1 LELQVIIEGEDLMMM
16 LKDCRL
22 FSRRICALIASAG
35 CLFSGCSPEDKAEIS
50 GGQETGSSPGGGA
63 TTTEDAENWSLAVK
77 AQLKNFAETILI
89 PDEPLA
95 EGVCAEKIAMVNFQ
109 TGQRRD
115 RHSGGSIRVRE
126 FRYPLNDT
134 PADLGDFLFQTRA
147 ALHLE
152 SDSNEHS
159 LVFKV
164 YRVQAVGDHLKTEQL
179 LTASGSRDG
188 KVIRSQA
195 VVEARWTMPGDEA
208 PPQLLSFSMPLLLQ
222 SEFTSEAGKKFDDI
236 APMVF
241 AGNTAWREQLVPG
254 MNAWSRRIDHSLK
267 PDFLGYHGVA
277 IGDVDGDGL
286 EDVHLCQPGG
296 LPNLLFRQLED
307 GSLRD
312 ISAPAGVDWLD
323 NSTAALLT
331 DLDNDGDKDLALA
344 TQSAFLILENDGAAK
359 FTLRAQFEQL
369 GQGYSPTAADYDLDG
384 DLDLLVLR
392 YGAESREV
400 GEFPTP
406 HPFHD
411 ARNGGANVLLKN
423 EGGFRFADA
432 TTESGLREGNFRFS
446 FAAAWE
452 DYDNDGDPDLYI
464 ANDFGPNQLFRS
476 DGGKF
481 IDTAAAS
488 AVQDWGFGMSASW
501 GDFDR
506 DGRMDLYVSSMFSGA
521 GNLVVPQADFNPKMP
536 EDTRDRYLKMVR
548 GNSLMRNMGAGEFA
562 DITSPMNE
570 GYADWAWGAMFGD
583 FDNDGWEDLY
593 VANGYLSQP
602 KKDDL

>member
-1 LELQVIIEGEDLMMM
+1 MM
-16 LKDCRL
+16 LKNYRS
-22 FSRRICALIASAG
+22 FPGKMCALIASAG
-35 CLFSGCSPEDKAEIS
+35 CLFSGCSPEEKAEIS
-50 GGQETGSSPGGGA
+50 VGREAESLRA
-63 TTTEDAENWSLAVK
+63 TTTEEAENWSVAVK
-77 AQLKNFAETILI
+77 ARLKDLAESLLI
-89 PDEPLA
+89 PDEALA
-95 EGVCAEKIAMVNFQ
+95 KEVCAEKIATVNFQ
-109 TGQRRD
+109 ASQRRD
-115 RHSGGSIRVRE
+115 RHSGGSIQVSE
-126 FRYPLNDT
+126 FSFALNDLPT
-134 PADLGDFLFQTRA
+134 DLADFFSQTRA
-147 ALHLE
+147 VLHLE
-152 SDSNEHS
+152 SDSDEHS

-164 YRVQAVGDHLKTEQL
+164 YRVQAEDDHLKTEQL
-179 LTASGSRDG
+179 LTASGNKDG

-222 SEFTSEAGKKFDDI
+222 SEFTSKTGKEFDDI
-236 APMVF
+236 APLVLGRN
-241 AGNTAWREQLVPG
+241 AAWREQLVPG
-254 MNAWSRRIDHSLK
+254 MNAWARRIDHSLK

-286 EDVHLCQPGG
+286 EDVYLCQPGG
-296 LPNLLFRQLED
+296 LPNLLFQQLED
-307 GSLRD
+307 GRLLD
-312 ISAPAGVDWLD
+312 ISARTGVDWLD
-323 NSTAALLT
+323 NSTAALLI
-331 DLDNDGDKDLALA
+331 DLDNDGDKELALA
-344 TQSAFLILENDGAAK
+344 TQAAFLVLENNGAAE
-359 FTLRAQFEQL
+359 FTIRAQFEKL

-423 EGGFRFADA
+423 EGDFRFVDA
-432 TTESGLREGNFRFS
+432 TIESGLGEGNFRFS

-452 DYDNDGDPDLYI
+452 DYDNDGDADLYI

-476 DGGKF
+476 DGGKL
-481 IDTAAAS
+481 IDTAAES

-521 GNLVVPQADFNPKMP
+521 GNLVVPQADFNPNMP

-548 GNSLMRNMGAGEFA
+548 GNSLMRNMGQGEFS